1 MATYNYLNKTGLTKL
16 WTKAKA
22 AFADKESTNT
32 ELAKKFELPSGGTT
46 GQILTKTDDGTSWSN
61 PSSGDLEVATDSE
74 FNQYMGITLDPITS
88 PFSALSDI
96 SKNVTSENKQ
106 TYIDTYSKYL
116 GKIRTID
123 LGDYGTGFFQLIAVC
138 EDKKSDGTP
147 LLFSYMA
154 KQVITKHIF
163 HSSSLLQYT
172 NSSLRNFV
180 TTTLYNSFPSEV
192 KNYMQPTKKNSWANG
207 TNYTYNDKLWIP
219 SKYNL
224 STTSGYQDE
233 AYTYF
238 ANSADKQTELIR
250 FYNGVE
256 TDWWVIHQS
265 GSGSTCNSI
274 STSGNISSDNVNIE
288 YGVIV
293 GFCI

>member
-46 GQILTKTDDGTSWSN
+46 GQILTKTDNGTNWSD
-61 PSSGDLEVATDSE
+61 PSSGDLEVATDDE

-106 TYIDTYSKYL
+106 TYINTYSKYL

-123 LGDYGTGFFQLIAVC
+123 LGDYGTGFFQLIAIC

-154 KQVITKHIF
+154 KQVITNHIF
-163 HSSSLLQYT
+163 HSSSLMRYT

-192 KNYMQPTKKNSWANG
+192 KNYMQPAKKTGKAG
-207 TNYTYNDKLWIP
+207 AVDYTYNDKLWIP
-219 SKYNL
+219 SGYNF
-224 STTSGYQDE
+224 SGGSDE
-233 AYTYF
+233 GYTYF
-238 ANSADKQTELIR
+238 ANSANRDTDLIR

-256 TDWWVIHQS
+256 TNWWIIEQYNANNCRCIS
-265 GSGSTCNSI
+265 IYGSD
-274 STSGNISSDNVNIE
+274 SDFSVTLE
-288 YGVIV
+288 RGVIV

>member
-46 GQILTKTDDGTSWSN
+46 GQILTKTDDGTNWSD
-61 PSSGDLEVATDSE
+61 PSSGDLEVATDLE
-74 FNQYMGITLDPITS
+74 FNNFMGITVDPINS
-88 PFSALSDI
+88 PFSALSAI

-106 TYIDTYSKYL
+106 TYINTYSKYL

-123 LGDYGTGFFQLIAVC
+123 LGDYGTGFFQLIAIC

-163 HSSSLLQYT
+163 NSSSILKYT

-192 KNYMQPTKKNSWANG
+192 KNYMQPAKKTAWANG
-207 TNYTYNDKLWIP
+207 TDYTYNDKLWVP
-219 SKYNL
+219 SRYNVNEHVDHL
-224 STTSGYQDE
+224 DE
-233 AYTYF
+233 TYTYF
-238 ANSADKQTELIR
+238 VNSADKETELIR

-256 TDWWVIHQS
+256 TEWWIIYQNEGKTCYCVDTL
-265 GSGSTCNSI
+265 GST
-274 STSGNISSDNVNIE
+274 SSRENVVGE
-288 YGVIV
+288 QGVIV

>member
-1 MATYNYLNKTGLTKL
+1 MATYDYLNKTGLTKL
-16 WTKAKA
+16 WAKAKA

-46 GQILTKTDDGTSWSN
+46 GQILTKTDDGTNWSN
-61 PSSGDLEVATDSE
+61 PSSGDLEVATDDE

-106 TYIDTYSKYL
+106 TYINTYSKYL

-154 KQVITKHIF
+154 KQVITEHIF
-163 HSSSLLQYT
+163 HSSSIREYT

-192 KNYMQPTKKNSWANG
+192 KNYMQPAKKTARLSALK
-207 TNYTYNDKLWIP
+207 YTYNDKLWIP
-219 SKYNL
+219 SGYNF
-224 STTSGYQDE
+224 SGGSDE
-233 AYTYF
+233 EYTYF
-238 ANSADKQTELIR
+238 ANSANKDTDLIR

-256 TDWWVIHQS
+256 TNWWIIEQYS
-265 GSGSTCNSI
+265 GEDKCTCISI
-274 STSGNISSDNVNIE
+274 YGNESEFRVTLE
-288 YGVIV
+288 QGVIV

>member
-1 MATYNYLNKTGLTKL
+1 MAAYDYLNKTGLTKL
-16 WTKAKA
+16 WAKAKA

-138 EDKKSDGTP
+138 EDKKPDGTP

-219 SKYNL
+219 SGYNL
-224 STTSGYQDE
+224 SKYSGYQDE
-233 AYTYF
+233 EYTYF
-238 ANSADKQTELIR
+238 ANSADKETELIR

-256 TDWWVIHQS
+256 TYWWVIYQTGYGDICNCINGS
-265 GSGSTCNSI
+265 GSGSTY
-274 STSGNISSDNVNIE
+274 NVKNE
-288 YGVIV
+288 CGVIV

>member
-219 SKYNL
+219 SEYNL
-224 STTSGYQDE
+224 GKYSGYQDE
-233 AYTYF
+233 EYTYF

-256 TDWWVIHQS
+256 TSWWVIYQTGYGNTCNCIDGS
-265 GSGSTCNSI
+265 GSGSTYKV
-274 STSGNISSDNVNIE
+274 TLEG
-288 YGVIV
+288 GVVV

>member
-46 GQILTKTDDGTSWSN
+46 GQILTKTDDGTNWSD

-74 FNQYMGITLDPITS
+74 FNEYMGITLDPITS

-219 SKYNL
+219 SGYNL
-224 STTSGYQDE
+224 GKYSGYQDE
-233 AYTYF
+233 EYTYF

-256 TDWWVIHQS
+256 TYWWVIYQTGYGNVCNCID
-265 GSGSTCNSI
+265 GSGNGSTYKV
-274 STSGNISSDNVNIE
+274 TLEG
-288 YGVIV
+288 GVVV

>member
-1 MATYNYLNKTGLTKL
+1 MATYDYLNKTGLTKL
-16 WTKAKA
+16 WAKAKA

-46 GQILTKTDDGTSWSN
+46 GQILTKTDDGTNWSN
-61 PSSGDLEVATDSE
+61 PSSGDLEVATDDE

-163 HSSSLLQYT
+163 HSSSLLKYT

-192 KNYMQPTKKNSWANG
+192 RNYMQPAKKTAWANG
-207 TNYTYNDKLWIP
+207 TNYSYNDKLWVP
-219 SKYNL
+219 
-224 STTSGYQDE
+224 SGYNFSGGSDE
-233 AYTYF
+233 EYTYF
-238 ANSADKQTELIR
+238 ANSADKETELIR
-250 FYNGVE
+250 FYNGVA
-256 TDWWVIHQS
+256 TNWWIIRQTSGDTCRCVSDS
-265 GSGSTCNSI
+265 GSI
-274 STSGNISSDNVNIE
+274 SASSNVNRE
-288 YGVIV
+288 NGVIV

>member
-46 GQILTKTDDGTSWSN
+46 GQILTKTDNGTNWSD
-61 PSSGDLEVATDSE
+61 PSSGDLEVATDDE
-74 FNQYMGITLDPITS
+74 FNQYMGVTLDPITS
-88 PFSALSDI
+88 PFSDLSNI

-106 TYIDTYSKYL
+106 TYINAYSKYL
-116 GKIRTID
+116 EKIRAID

-154 KQVITKHIF
+154 KQVITNHIF
-163 HSSSLLQYT
+163 HSSSLMKYT
-172 NSSLRNFV
+172 NSSLRKFV
-180 TTTLYNSFPSEV
+180 TKTLYNSFPSEV
-192 KNYMQPTKKNSWANG
+192 KNYMQPAKKTARANAVD
-207 TNYTYNDKLWIP
+207 YTYNDKLWVP
-219 SKYNL
+219 
-224 STTSGYQDE
+224 SGYNFSESSDE

-238 ANSADKQTELIR
+238 VNSADMETELIR
-250 FYNGVE
+250 FYNGVA
-256 TDWWVIHQS
+256 TDWWQIHQT
-265 GSGSTCNSI
+265 GNGSTCLC
-274 STSGNISSDNVNIE
+274 VNIYGSDSDYSVTLE
-288 YGVIV
+288 RGVIV